1 MSKYLKVQL
10 GSDEGFKPEPSF
22 GRMVDKPKLDAL
34 IFLKA
39 QLGSAHNNSQLLI
52 FKLNTL

>member
-10 GSDEGFKPEPSF
+10 GSDEGFKPKPSF
-22 GRMVDKPKLDAL
+22 VLMVDWPKLDGL

-39 QLGSAHNNSQLLI
+39 PLGSAHNNGRLKI
-52 FKLNTL
+52 FMLNTL